1 MGLAVPSS
9 EDLGEAQRSSE
20 SSKDKRRRM
29 GREGV
34 LLLQEGMFLGAGGE
48 LAQCPEELPESRA
61 MWPGHTAGA

>member
-9 EDLGEAQRSSE
+9 EDLGEAQMSSE
-20 SSKDKRRRM
+20 SSEDKRRM

-34 LLLQEGMFLGAGGE
+34 LLLQEGMFLGAGGA

>member
-9 EDLGEAQRSSE
+9 EDLGEAQMSSE
-20 SSKDKRRRM
+20 SSEDKRRM

-34 LLLQEGMFLGAGGE
+34 LLLQEGMFLGAGGA

-61 MWPGHTAGA
+61 MWPGHTVGA

>member
-9 EDLGEAQRSSE
+9 EDLGEAQMSSE
-20 SSKDKRRRM
+20 SSEDKRRM

-34 LLLQEGMFLGAGGE
+34 LLLQEGMFLRAGGA